1 MGMCG
6 TLVMGMCGTGNDDEF
21 SGNTGT
27 SIMVKVVGF
36 YKNKTSFNIYNL
48 SILTCMG

>member
-21 SGNTGT
+21 SGNTGS
-27 SIMVKVVGF
+27 SIGDGG
-36 YKNKTSFNIYNL
+36 SWL
-48 SILTCMG
+48 L